1 MSSNYSK
8 DSNNVATT
16 GGGLS
21 RLISGI
27 SPYIIINHSILC
39 CISRSIS
46 SSSSL
51 WLRPNQTLLRLHYQG
66 FRRYHGDG
74 EGRDRR

>member
-1 MSSNYSK
+1 MISNYSK

-21 RLISGI
+21 RLISGT

-39 CISRSIS
+39 CVSRSIS
-46 SSSSL
+46 SSSL
-51 WLRPNQTLLRLHYQG
+51 WLRLNQTLLRLHYQG
-66 FRRYHGDG
+66 FRRYHGNG

>member
-8 DSNNVATT
+8 DINNVATT

-21 RLISGI
+21 RLISGT
-27 SPYIIINHSILC
+27 SPYIVINHSILC
-39 CISRSIS
+39 CASRSV

-51 WLRPNQTLLRLHYQG
+51 WPRLNQTLLRLHYQG

-74 EGRDRR
+74 EGRDRC

>member
-1 MSSNYSK
+1 MSSNYSN
-8 DSNNVATT
+8 DSNNVITP

-21 RLISGI
+21 RLISGT
-27 SPYIIINHSILC
+27 SPYIIVNHSILC
-39 CISRSIS
+39 CVSRSV

-51 WLRPNQTLLRLHYQG
+51 WLRLDQTLLRLHYQG
-66 FRRYHGDG
+66 FRRYHGDR